1 MIHVDDECCVSV
13 CRSLACRHDCQRENP
28 IDVIPSPAPP
38 YLFLSAYG
46 RANMA
51 RCSSM
56 FASRHTTALAA
67 VPHRP
72 VGGRC
77 SAGGASNIILRLL
90 HKARYRLNA
99 AIAFA
104 ESHSKKFHVWNF
116 PFPFSR
122 TFRHVSELSS
132 IAQTLFHARF
142 ASVWH
147 LRGLWV
153 SSPWKP

>member
-1 MIHVDDECCVSV
+1 MWMMSAASQCH
-13 CRSLACRHDCQRENP
+13 RSLACRHDCQRENP

-46 RANMA
+46 SANMA

-77 SAGGASNIILRLL
+77 SAGGAPNIHSATL
-90 HKARYRLNA
+90 HKARYRQNA

-116 PFPFSR
+116 PFPFFTNIPAR
-122 TFRHVSELSS
+122 VGA
-132 IAQTLFHARF
+132 IFHRANHLPRPFCARL
-142 ASVWH
+142 AS
-147 LRGLWV
+147 
-153 SSPWKP
+153 

>member
-1 MIHVDDECCVSV
+1 MWMMSAASQCH
-13 CRSLACRHDCQRENP
+13 RSLACRHDCQRENP

-77 SAGGASNIILRLL
+77 SAGGAPNIILQLYIKLGIARTPLL
-90 HKARYRLNA
+90 LSQNPTRRNSTCG
-99 AIAFA
+99 IF
-104 ESHSKKFHVWNF
+104 HSL
-116 PFPFSR
+116 FSR